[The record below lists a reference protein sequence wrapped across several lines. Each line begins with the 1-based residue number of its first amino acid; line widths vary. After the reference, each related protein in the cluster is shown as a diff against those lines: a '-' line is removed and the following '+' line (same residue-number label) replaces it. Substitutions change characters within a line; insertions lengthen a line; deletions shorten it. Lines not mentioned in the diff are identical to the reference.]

1 MAEEVVKIINIKTNE
16 AINSVKELKQYI
28 NELKDDL
35 VKTDKSSEEYKK
47 TLEEIANA
55 QTKLTQVQTDSKN
68 AMNYAEGSYKALN
81 QELVNLRN
89 EYRNLSEEQ
98 RNNNSVGGALLNRI
112 QELDTQLKAI
122 DADMG
127 NFQRNVGHYQLA
139 LEALNKTYANER
151 QELRALKTAL
161 EELTP
166 GTEEYNKAFNRAA
179 EITHNLQE
187 QQTLLRY
194 SSADVGDQ
202 LSNVRGIATNMIAG
216 FSAVNAVMGLF
227 GDKNEDVA
235 KAMLKVQQTMALVQG
250 LEGMDGLLKRTQ
262 GLSTAMRKWFESSKL
277 ATTQT
282 QAQTVAV
289 KADAVAT
296 QAQTTATQGATVAQK
311 GLNAAMK
318 ANPIGVILTVI
329 MAVVTAYS
337 LLKSR
342 IDNLIKG
349 NEKLQTVLGKVKG
362 ALSAVATTIKQAVL
376 VPIKELLNYF
386 ETIGNVMLDVLTGHW
401 GKIGQDIKQGISDAK
416 QIVIEAGED
425 ISNSYNKAV
434 DKNRQEWAR
443 KRAQDRAK
451 ELGDIIKD
459 NNAKYD
465 SDWKYTE
472 SGKTLYEEYLNSKI
486 NSYKKDSDEYKE
498 AVREKMSF
506 DRDYDKFQKKQQEEQ
521 TKKAKEQ
528 AEKQRKAAEDAK
540 KKLETIEK
548 NYTTQIQN
556 QYGTSIRQTVNTYKE
571 ELKTLQDYLTVQL
584 KVKGTD
590 KNEIKKVLGE
600 VQNLLKQV
608 NTIDIFNL
616 ENQSNSLEKDLKNLT
631 KVFNARLKDSI
642 TKSGEET
649 QRKINDE
656 IIKLYEKTLQ
666 PSIPEIMNKLQDE
679 VDKYDI
685 KAQFEI
691 DTGMDYDIWKDKG
704 LFVGIDGFN
713 QKQRELQKVAKD
725 SAIEIEGLEKQ
736 IKHYQDIVDFS
747 EENELFPS
755 DELDNAKLKIKEL
768 NNQIEQANVS
778 RLERERE
785 INNRYFQLELEDA
798 EVAYN
803 SMAKARENA
812 FNKENYTGNWW
823 QLLTPVSP
831 SDEAT
836 YMEELYN
843 TQLNGLNKIKELW
856 EQRKNDQ
863 SITNEE
869 RIEAEKNLNQTLGQ
883 IQDLEL
889 EKEMQ
894 VAQKRAEIT
903 QMWVDGVSDA
913 VKQIGSLIG
922 SLADYYEAD
931 MEAKVKAREM
941 SEKEADA
948 QFENIKGMRI
958 AEATINTIAG
968 AIGAFLQASSTYP
981 APYGQILGGITA
993 AAVTAAGIAQIAKIK
1008 STQRNGSSNVSNPS
1022 ASVPIQDMDFAPQYV
1037 TNTTGQQD
1045 TENLRNAVR
1054 DGMNGVNLSVSVSEI
1069 NETQNRVKVRQSE
1082 STF

>member
-1 MAEEVVKIINIKTNE
+1 MAEEVVKIINVKTNE

-35 VKTDKSSEEYKK
+35 VKTDKSSEEYRK

-55 QTKLTQVQTDSKN
+55 QTKLTEVQNDSKN

-81 QELVNLRN
+81 QELVKLRN

-98 RNNNSVGGALLNRI
+98 RNSTSIGGAMLNRI
-112 QELDTQLKAI
+112 QELDSQLKAI

-139 LEALNKTYANER
+139 LEVLNKTYANER

-235 KAMLKVQQTMALVQG
+235 KAMLRVQQTIALVQG

-262 GLSTAMRKWFESSKL
+262 GLSTAMKKWFESSKQV
-277 ATTQT
+277 TTQT
-282 QAQTVAV
+282 VAQTTAV

-296 QAQTTATQGATVAQK
+296 QAQTTATEGATVAQK

-318 ANPIGVILTVI
+318 ANPIGVILTVV
-329 MAVVTAYS
+329 MALVTAYS

-401 GKIGQDIKQGISDAK
+401 GKIGQDIKQGVSDAK
-416 QIVIEAGED
+416 QIVVEAGED
-425 ISNSYNKAV
+425 ISNSYNKAI

-459 NNAKYD
+459 NDAKYD

-506 DRDYDKFQKKQQEEQ
+506 DRDYDKFQKKQKEEQ
-521 TKKAKEQ
+521 TKKDKE
-528 AEKQRKAAEDAK
+528 AEEKRRKAAEDAK
-540 KKLETIEK
+540 KRLETIEK

-571 ELKTLQDYLTVQL
+571 ELNSLKEYLTQQAST
-584 KVKGTD
+584 KNVKSIL
-590 KNEIKKVLGE
+590 E
-600 VQNLLKQV
+600 QV
-608 NTIDIFNL
+608 NKAIKDVNGIDIFNL
-616 ENQSNSLEKDLKNLT
+616 ENAASSLQTNLDNIT

-649 QRKINDE
+649 QKKINDE
-656 IIKLYEKTLQ
+656 IVKLYEKTLQ
-666 PSIPEIMNKLQDE
+666 PSIPDLMNKLQSE

-691 DTGMDYDIWKDKG
+691 DTGMDFDTWKKSG
-704 LFVGIDGFN
+704 TFVEIEDFN

-725 SAIEIEGLEKQ
+725 SAIELEGLQAELQHFQNIKQ
-736 IKHYQDIVDFS
+736 FVEANDLVPS
-747 EENELFPS
+747 EEYN
-755 DELDNAKLKIKEL
+755 NALVRIDEL
-768 NNQIEQANVS
+768 NNQIEQATVS

-812 FNKENYTGNWW
+812 FNKENYTGDWW
-823 QLLTPVSP
+823 ELLTPVSP

-894 VAQKRAEIT
+894 VAEKRAEIT
-903 QMWVDGVSDA
+903 QMWIDGVSDA

-931 MEAKVKAREM
+931 MEAKVKAGEM
-941 SEKEADA
+941 SEKEADS

-968 AIGAFLQASSTYP
+968 AIGAFLQASATYP

-1022 ASVPIQDMDFAPQYV
+1022 ASVPMQDMDFAPQYV

-1045 TENLRNAVR
+1045 TENLRNALAEQPLRAYVVESDISDAQKLQNTR
-1054 DGMNGVNLSVSVSEI
+1054 K
-1069 NETQNRVKVRQSE
+1069 NETS
-1082 STF
+1082 F

>member
-1 MAEEVVKIINIKTNE
+1 MAEEVVKIINVKTNE

-35 VKTDKSSEEYKK
+35 VKTDKSSEEYRK

-55 QTKLTQVQTDSKN
+55 QTKLTEVQNDSKT

-81 QELVNLRN
+81 QELVKLRN

-98 RNNNSVGGALLNRI
+98 RNSTSIGGAMLNRI
-112 QELDTQLKAI
+112 QELDSQLKSI

-216 FSAVNAVMGLF
+216 FSAVNAAMGLF

-235 KAMLKVQQTMALVQG
+235 KAMLKVQQTIALVQG

-262 GLSTAMRKWFESSKL
+262 GLSTAMKKWFESSKQV
-277 ATTQT
+277 TTQT
-282 QAQTVAV
+282 VAQTVAV

-416 QIVIEAGED
+416 QIVVEAGED
-425 ISNSYNKAV
+425 ISNSYNKAI
-434 DKNRQEWAR
+434 DKNRQEWVR

-451 ELGDIIKD
+451 ELEDIIKD
-459 NNAKYD
+459 NDAKYE

-506 DRDYDKFQKKQQEEQ
+506 DRDYDKFQKKQKEEQ
-521 TKKAKEQ
+521 AKKDKE
-528 AEKQRKAAEDAK
+528 AEEKRRKAAEDAK
-540 KKLETIEK
+540 KRLETIEK

-571 ELKTLQDYLTVQL
+571 ELNSLKEYLTQQAST
-584 KVKGTD
+584 KNVKSIL
-590 KNEIKKVLGE
+590 E
-600 VQNLLKQV
+600 QV
-608 NTIDIFNL
+608 NKAIKDVNGIDIFNL
-616 ENQSNSLEKDLKNLT
+616 ENAASSLQTNLDNIT

-649 QRKINDE
+649 QKKINDE
-656 IIKLYEKTLQ
+656 IVKLYEKTLQ
-666 PSIPEIMNKLQDE
+666 PSIPDLMNKLQSE

-691 DTGMDYDIWKDKG
+691 DTGMDFDTWKKTG
-704 LFVGIDGFN
+704 TFVEIEDFN

-725 SAIEIEGLEKQ
+725 SAIELEGLQAELQHFQNIKQ
-736 IKHYQDIVDFS
+736 FVEANDLVPS
-747 EENELFPS
+747 EEYN
-755 DELDNAKLKIKEL
+755 NALVRIDEL
-768 NNQIEQANVS
+768 NNQIEQATVS

-812 FNKENYTGNWW
+812 FNKENYTGDWW
-823 QLLTPVSP
+823 ELLTPVSP

-869 RIEAEKNLNQTLGQ
+869 RIEAEKNLNQTLGE

-894 VAQKRAEIT
+894 VAEKRAEIT
-903 QMWVDGVSDA
+903 QMWIDGVSDA
-913 VKQIGSLIG
+913 VKQIGSLFG

-931 MEAKVKAREM
+931 MEAKVKAGEM

-968 AIGAFLQASSTYP
+968 AIGAFLQASATYP

-1022 ASVPIQDMDFAPQYV
+1022 ASVPMQDMDFAPQYV

-1045 TENLRNAVR
+1045 TENLRNALAEQPLRAYVVESDISDAQKLQNTR
-1054 DGMNGVNLSVSVSEI
+1054 R
-1069 NETQNRVKVRQSE
+1069 NETS
-1082 STF
+1082 F

>member
-1 MAEEVVKIINIKTNE
+1 MAEEVVKIINVKTNE

-35 VKTDKSSEEYKK
+35 VKTDKSSEEYRK

-55 QTKLTQVQTDSKN
+55 QTKLTEVQNDSKN

-81 QELVNLRN
+81 QELVKLRN

-98 RNNNSVGGALLNRI
+98 RNSTSIGGAMLNRI
-112 QELDTQLKAI
+112 QELDSQLKAI

-216 FSAVNAVMGLF
+216 FSAVNAAMGLF
-227 GDKNEDVA
+227 GDENEDVA

-262 GLSTAMRKWFESSKL
+262 GLSTAMKKWFESSKQV
-277 ATTQT
+277 TTQT
-282 QAQTVAV
+282 VAQTVAV

-416 QIVIEAGED
+416 QIVVEAGED
-425 ISNSYNKAV
+425 ISNSYNKAI

-451 ELGDIIKD
+451 ELEDIIKD
-459 NNAKYD
+459 NDAKYE

-506 DRDYDKFQKKQQEEQ
+506 DRDYDKFQKKQKEEQ
-521 TKKAKEQ
+521 AKKDKE
-528 AEKQRKAAEDAK
+528 AEEKRRKAAEDAK

-571 ELKTLQDYLTVQL
+571 ELNSLKEYLTQQAST
-584 KVKGTD
+584 KNVKSIL
-590 KNEIKKVLGE
+590 E
-600 VQNLLKQV
+600 QV
-608 NTIDIFNL
+608 NKAIKDVNGIDIFNL
-616 ENQSNSLEKDLKNLT
+616 ENTASSLQTNLDNIT

-649 QRKINDE
+649 QKKINDE
-656 IIKLYEKTLQ
+656 IVKLYEKTLQ
-666 PSIPEIMNKLQDE
+666 PSIPDLMNKLQSE

-691 DTGMDYDIWKDKG
+691 DTGMDFDTWKESG
-704 LFVGIDGFN
+704 IFVEIEDFN

-725 SAIEIEGLEKQ
+725 SAIELEGLQAELQHFQNIKQ
-736 IKHYQDIVDFS
+736 FVEANDLVPS
-747 EENELFPS
+747 EEYN
-755 DELDNAKLKIKEL
+755 NALVRIDEL
-768 NNQIEQANVS
+768 NNQIEQATVS

-785 INNRYFQLELEDA
+785 INNRYFQFELEDA
-798 EVAYN
+798 EIAYN

-812 FNKENYTGNWW
+812 FNKENYTGDWW

-869 RIEAEKNLNQTLGQ
+869 RIEAEKNLNQTLGE

-903 QMWVDGVSDA
+903 QMWIDGVSDA
-913 VKQIGSLIG
+913 VKQIGSLFG

-931 MEAKVKAREM
+931 MEAKVKAGEM

-968 AIGAFLQASSTYP
+968 AIGAFLQASATYP

-1022 ASVPIQDMDFAPQYV
+1022 ASVPIDDYDFNPQYV

-1045 TENLRNAVR
+1045 TENLRNALAEQPLRAYVVESDISDAQKLQNTR
-1054 DGMNGVNLSVSVSEI
+1054 R
-1069 NETQNRVKVRQSE
+1069 NETS
-1082 STF
+1082 F

>member
-35 VKTDKSSEEYKK
+35 VKTDKSSEEYRK

-55 QTKLTQVQTDSKN
+55 QTKLTEVQNDSKN

-81 QELVNLRN
+81 QELVKLRN

-98 RNNNSVGGALLNRI
+98 RNSTSIGGAMLNRI
-112 QELDTQLKAI
+112 QELDSQLKAI

-216 FSAVNAVMGLF
+216 FSAVNAAMGLF
-227 GDKNEDVA
+227 GDENEDVA

-282 QAQTVAV
+282 VAQTVAV

-337 LLKSR
+337 LLKSK

-386 ETIGNVMLDVLTGHW
+386 ETIGNVMVDVLTGHW

-416 QIVIEAGED
+416 QIVVEAGED
-425 ISNSYNKAV
+425 ISNSYNKAI

-451 ELGDIIKD
+451 ELEDIIKD
-459 NNAKYD
+459 NDAKYE

-506 DRDYDKFQKKQQEEQ
+506 DRDYDKFQKKQKEEQ
-521 TKKAKEQ
+521 AKKDKE
-528 AEKQRKAAEDAK
+528 AEEKRRKAAEDAK
-540 KKLETIEK
+540 KRLETIEK

-571 ELKTLQDYLTVQL
+571 ELNSLKEYLTQQAST
-584 KVKGTD
+584 KNVKSIL
-590 KNEIKKVLGE
+590 E
-600 VQNLLKQV
+600 QV
-608 NTIDIFNL
+608 NKAIKDVNGIDIFNL
-616 ENQSNSLEKDLKNLT
+616 ENTASSLENDLKNLT

-656 IIKLYEKTLQ
+656 IIKLYEKTIQ
-666 PSIPEIMNKLQDE
+666 PSIPEIMNKLQGE

-691 DTGMDYDIWKDKG
+691 DTGMDFDTWKKTG
-704 LFVGIDGFN
+704 NFVGIEDFN

-725 SAIEIEGLEKQ
+725 SAFEIEGLEKQ
-736 IKHYQDIVDFS
+736 VKHYQEIVSFS
-747 EENELFPS
+747 KENELFPS
-755 DELDNAKLKIKEL
+755 NELDNAELKINEL
-768 NNQIEQANVS
+768 NNQIEQARVN

-803 SMAKARENA
+803 SMATARENA
-812 FNKENYTGNWW
+812 FNKENYTGDWW
-823 QLLTPVSP
+823 SLLTPVSP
-831 SDEAT
+831 SEEAT

-843 TQLNGLNKIKELW
+843 VQLNGLNKIKELW

-863 SITNEE
+863 SLTNEE

-894 VAQKRAEIT
+894 VAEKRAEIT
-903 QMWVDGVSDA
+903 QMWIDGVSDA
-913 VKQIGSLIG
+913 VKQIGSLFG

-931 MEAKVKAREM
+931 MEAKVKAGEM

-968 AIGAFLQASSTYP
+968 AIGAFLQASATYP

-1008 STQRNGSSNVSNPS
+1008 STQRNGSGNVSNPS
-1022 ASVPIQDMDFAPQYV
+1022 ASVPIDDYDFNPQYV

-1045 TENLRNAVR
+1045 TENLRNALAEQPLRAYVVESDISDAQKLQNTR
-1054 DGMNGVNLSVSVSEI
+1054 R
-1069 NETQNRVKVRQSE
+1069 NETS
-1082 STF
+1082 F

>member
-1 MAEEVVKIINIKTNE
+1 MAEEVVKIINVKTNE

-35 VKTDKSSEEYKK
+35 VKTDKSSEEYRK

-55 QTKLTQVQTDSKN
+55 QTKLTEVQNDSKN

-81 QELVNLRN
+81 QELVKLRN

-98 RNNNSVGGALLNRI
+98 RNSTSIGGAMLNRI
-112 QELDTQLKAI
+112 QELDSQLKSI

-139 LEALNKTYANER
+139 LEVLNKTYANER

-235 KAMLKVQQTMALVQG
+235 KAMLRVQQTIALVQG

-262 GLSTAMRKWFESSKL
+262 GLSTAMKKWFESSKQV
-277 ATTQT
+277 TTQT
-282 QAQTVAV
+282 VAQTTAV

-296 QAQTTATQGATVAQK
+296 QAQTTATEGATVAQK

-318 ANPIGVILTVI
+318 ANPIGVILTVV
-329 MAVVTAYS
+329 MALVTAYS

-362 ALSAVATTIKQAVL
+362 ALSGVATTIKQAVL

-401 GKIGQDIKQGISDAK
+401 GKIGQDIKQGVSDAK
-416 QIVIEAGED
+416 QIVVEAGED
-425 ISNSYNKAV
+425 ISNSYNKAI

-459 NNAKYD
+459 NDAKYD

-472 SGKTLYEEYLNSKI
+472 SGKTLYEEYLQAKI

-506 DRDYDKFQKKQQEEQ
+506 DRDYDKFQKKQKEEQ
-521 TKKAKEQ
+521 AKKAKE
-528 AEKQRKAAEDAK
+528 AEEKRRKAAEDAK

-556 QYGTSIRQTVNTYKE
+556 QYGTSIRQTVNAYKE
-571 ELKTLQDYLTVQL
+571 ELKTLQDFLNVQL

-590 KNEIKKVLGE
+590 KNEIKKILGE
-600 VQNLLKQV
+600 VQNLLSEV

-616 ENQSNSLEKDLKNLT
+616 ENNASSLEDSLKKMTQLFNANLKN
-631 KVFNARLKDSI
+631 AI
-642 TKSGEET
+642 EKSGEEAKK
-649 QRKINDE
+649 KINDE
-656 IIKLYEKTLQ
+656 IIKLFEATLK
-666 PSIPEIMNKLQDE
+666 PSIPEKMAELQNE

-685 KAQFEI
+685 KAKFEI
-691 DTGMDYDIWKDKG
+691 DTGMDFDIWKDSG
-704 LFVGIDGFN
+704 LFVAIDGFN
-713 QKQRELQKVAKD
+713 QKQRELDKVAKD
-725 SAIEIEGLEKQ
+725 SAIELEGLNIQ
-736 IKHYQDIVDFS
+736 LKHYQEIVDYVKANGMDLLPS
-747 EENELFPS
+747 NEYN
-755 DELDNAKLKIKEL
+755 NALSKIDEL
-768 NNQIEQANVS
+768 NNQIEQATVA
-778 RLERERE
+778 RLGRERE

-812 FNKENYTGNWW
+812 FNKENYTGDWW
-823 QLLTPVSP
+823 ELLTPVSP

-931 MEAKVKAREM
+931 LEAKVKNKEL
-941 SEKEADA
+941 SEKEADD

-993 AAVTAAGIAQIAKIK
+993 AAVTAAGVAQIAKIN
-1008 STQRNGSSNVSNPS
+1008 STQRNSANNVSNPS
-1022 ASVPIQDMDFAPQYV
+1022 ASVPIDDYDFNPQYV

-1045 TENLRNAVR
+1045 TENLRNALAEQPLRAYVVESDISDAQKLQNTR
-1054 DGMNGVNLSVSVSEI
+1054 K
-1069 NETQNRVKVRQSE
+1069 NETS
-1082 STF
+1082 F

>member
-1 MAEEVVKIINIKTNE
+1 
-16 AINSVKELKQYI
+16 
-28 NELKDDL
+28 
-35 VKTDKSSEEYKK
+35 
-47 TLEEIANA
+47 
-55 QTKLTQVQTDSKN
+55 
-68 AMNYAEGSYKALN
+68 
-81 QELVNLRN
+81 
-89 EYRNLSEEQ
+89 
-98 RNNNSVGGALLNRI
+98 
-112 QELDTQLKAI
+112 
-122 DADMG
+122 
-127 NFQRNVGHYQLA
+127 
-139 LEALNKTYANER
+139 
-151 QELRALKTAL
+151 
-161 EELTP
+161 
-166 GTEEYNKAFNRAA
+166 
-179 EITHNLQE
+179 
-187 QQTLLRY
+187 
-194 SSADVGDQ
+194 
-202 LSNVRGIATNMIAG
+202 MIAG

-235 KAMLKVQQTMALVQG
+235 KAMLRVQQTIALVQG

-262 GLSTAMRKWFESSKL
+262 GLSTAMKKWFESSKQV
-277 ATTQT
+277 TTQT
-282 QAQTVAV
+282 VAQTTAV

-296 QAQTTATQGATVAQK
+296 QAQTTATEGATVAQK

-318 ANPIGVILTVI
+318 ANPIGVILTVV
-329 MAVVTAYS
+329 MALVTAYS

-401 GKIGQDIKQGISDAK
+401 GKIGQDIKQGVSDAK
-416 QIVIEAGED
+416 QIVVEAGED
-425 ISNSYNKAV
+425 ISNSYNKAI

-459 NNAKYD
+459 NDAKYD

-506 DRDYDKFQKKQQEEQ
+506 DRDYDKFQKKQKEEQ
-521 TKKAKEQ
+521 AKKDKE
-528 AEKQRKAAEDAK
+528 AEEKQRKAAEDAK
-540 KKLETIEK
+540 KRLETIEK

-571 ELKTLQDYLTVQL
+571 ELNSLKEYLTQQAST
-584 KVKGTD
+584 KNVKSIL
-590 KNEIKKVLGE
+590 E
-600 VQNLLKQV
+600 QV
-608 NTIDIFNL
+608 NKAIKDVNGIDIFNL
-616 ENQSNSLEKDLKNLT
+616 ENAASSLQTNLDNIT

-649 QRKINDE
+649 QKKINDE
-656 IIKLYEKTLQ
+656 IVKLYEKTLQ
-666 PSIPEIMNKLQDE
+666 PSIPDLMNKLQSE

-691 DTGMDYDIWKDKG
+691 DTGMDFDTWKKSG
-704 LFVGIDGFN
+704 TFVEIEDFN

-725 SAIEIEGLEKQ
+725 SAIELEGLQAELQHFQNIKQ
-736 IKHYQDIVDFS
+736 FVEANDLVPS
-747 EENELFPS
+747 EEYN
-755 DELDNAKLKIKEL
+755 NALVRIDEL
-768 NNQIEQANVS
+768 NNQIEQATVS

-812 FNKENYTGNWW
+812 FNKENYTGDWW
-823 QLLTPVSP
+823 ELLTPVSP

-894 VAQKRAEIT
+894 VAEKRAEIT
-903 QMWVDGVSDA
+903 QMWIDGVSDA

-931 MEAKVKAREM
+931 MEAKVKAGEM
-941 SEKEADA
+941 SEKEADS

-968 AIGAFLQASSTYP
+968 AIGAFLQASATYP

-1022 ASVPIQDMDFAPQYV
+1022 ASVPMQDMDFAPQYV

-1045 TENLRNAVR
+1045 TENLRNALAEQPLRAYVVESDISDAQKLQNTR
-1054 DGMNGVNLSVSVSEI
+1054 R
-1069 NETQNRVKVRQSE
+1069 NETS
-1082 STF
+1082 F